1 MAATDPKYC
10 VPAMRSFYEPRAMGE
25 WKRTDRKNAHYIV
38 FVVLIYLQI
47 TFYEPISLL
56 IKRTK
61 FLAGESFEPDQ
72 PLCKIGATLR
82 RTVDVEIWDPPNGI
96 PIPSLPSP
104 PPTHIQVTVSGRT
117 GINLPPSCCEVIC
130 CPHQRENWSQSN
142 RAILYHTRLKHA
154 MAAGFT
160 TDFTILHQWQ
170 SKAL

>member
-104 PPTHIQVTVSGRT
+104 PPHPHPGDSIRKDRYKSAALLLRSNLLSTPAGELKSIEQGYSVPHEVETRNGGRIHY
-117 GINLPPSCCEVIC
+117 GF
-130 CPHQRENWSQSN
+130 
-142 RAILYHTRLKHA
+142 YHSSPMTK
-154 MAAGFT
+154 
-160 TDFTILHQWQ
+160 
-170 SKAL
+170 